1 MQMAMLLAALCSGT
15 VAFAFQ
21 LPLPRTRFG
30 CEHGSRAESPVVV
43 QQQSRRAVE
52 VIRSTIVGR
61 SLYGTSVGSSGS
73 EEIEVRLQLTKK
85 PAEERGTINRIVD
98 SKYIF
103 VNFGQTAMYRGT
115 RSNFVGEPLA
125 AGAVCLPD

>member
-30 CEHGSRAESPVVV
+30 CQHRSRAESPVVV
-43 QQQSRRAVE
+43 QQRRAVG

-61 SLYGTSVGSSGS
+61 SLYGTSVGRSGS

-85 PAEERGTINRIVD
+85 PAEERGTNKSDCRLIQN
-98 SKYIF
+98 
-103 VNFGQTAMYRGT
+103 
-115 RSNFVGEPLA
+115 
-125 AGAVCLPD
+125 